1 MRIGLIAPPWLPVPP
16 PRYGGTEVVVDGLA
30 RGLLA
35 AGHDVLLAAPE
46 GSTCPVP
53 LVPGMAAPGARS
65 AATWSATA
73 ELYHVARAYAALAG
87 VDLVHD
93 HTVAGPFFRYRPDA
107 LPVITTSHGPF
118 SSLLGDLYRL
128 MGPDVAMVAISHRQA
143 ADAAGVRIARVIHHG
158 IDVDAVPV
166 GDGGGGYAAFLGRMS
181 PDKGP
186 REAILIARRAGYRLL
201 MSARILG
208 REEQDYFD
216 SRIAPLLGP
225 EVEFLGELTT
235 AEKYRLMGGAVAFLN
250 PIQWPEPFGLV
261 MIEALATGTPVVGTG
276 SGAAPEIVDD
286 GVTGYLRS
294 GIGELADALSLA
306 PGLDRRACRR
316 AAELRF
322 STGRMV
328 ADHISLY
335 EEILRGGLPGHSPE
349 SPPDW
354 PPPGAR

>member
-53 LVPGMAAPGARS
+53 LVPGMPAPGAAS
-65 AATWSATA
+65 ATTWSATA
-73 ELYHVARAYAALAG
+73 ELYHVARAYASLAG

-93 HTVAGPFFRYRPDA
+93 HTVAGPFFRYRPAA
-107 LPVITTSHGPF
+107 LPVVTTNHGPF

-143 ADAAGVRIARVIHHG
+143 ADAAGVQIARVIHHG

-166 GDGGGGYAAFLGRMS
+166 GDGAGGYAAFLGRMS

-216 SRIAPLLGP
+216 SRIAPLMGP

-235 AEKYRLMGGAVAFLN
+235 AEKYQLLGGAVAFLN

-316 AAELRF
+316 AAGLRF

-335 EEILRGGLPGHSPE
+335 EEILGGGLPHHSPD

-354 PPPGAR
+354 LPPGTR

>member
-1 MRIGLIAPPWLPVPP
+1 VRIGLIAPPWLQVPP

-30 RGLLA
+30 RGLVA
-35 AGHDVLLAAPE
+35 AGHDVLLAAPA

-53 LVPGMAAPGARS
+53 LVPDMPEPSFGS
-65 AATWSATA
+65 SATWSAGA
-73 ELYHVARAYAALAG
+73 ELYHVALAYAALTD

-93 HTVAGPFFRYRPDA
+93 HTVAGPFFRYRPA
-107 LPVITTSHGPF
+107 SLPVVTTNHGPF
-118 SSLLGDLYRL
+118 SSRLGDLYRL

-143 ADAAGVRIARVIHHG
+143 ADAGGVRIARVIHHG

-166 GDGGGGYAAFLGRMS
+166 GDGTGGYAAFLGRMS

-186 REAILIARRAGYRLL
+186 REAILIARQAGFRLL
-201 MSARILG
+201 LSARIQG
-208 REEQDYFD
+208 REEQEYFD
-216 SRIAPLLGP
+216 SQVAPLLGP
-225 EVEFLGELTT
+225 EVEFLGELNV
-235 AEKYRLMGGAVAFLN
+235 AEKYQLMGGAAAFLN

-286 GVTGYLRS
+286 GVTGYLRT
-294 GIGELADALSLA
+294 GIDDLAEALTLA
-306 PGLDRRACRR
+306 PGLDRAACRR

-322 STGRMV
+322 SVGRMV

-335 EEILRGGLPGHSPE
+335 EEILRDKRLDQSPAP
-349 SPPDW
+349 SPP
-354 PPPGAR
+354 G